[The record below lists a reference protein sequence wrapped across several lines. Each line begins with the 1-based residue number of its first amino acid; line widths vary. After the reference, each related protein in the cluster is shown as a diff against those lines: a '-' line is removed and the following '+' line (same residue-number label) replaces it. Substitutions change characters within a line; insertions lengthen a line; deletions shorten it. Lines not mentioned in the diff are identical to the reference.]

1 MIGYRNLLISLFC
14 SMAVSAA
21 GQPRLVKSL
30 VPDMP
35 SQAPDYF
42 CTWNLQG
49 YVASYKSTEL
59 TRAAM
64 TEDYLSGVSA
74 LWGSCAG
81 TSKTNGSIPSYTPK
95 SPRTP
100 PSFRGWS
107 PFRPSPPPLQPSC
120 SERCPTGR
128 ASGKISSVSDTFSGA
143 SSRSCSAR
151 RNGSPAASLRV
162 PRRF

>member
-21 GQPRLVKSL
+21 GQPCLVKSL

-64 TEDYLSGVSA
+64 TEDYLS
-74 LWGSCAG
+74 C
-81 TSKTNGSIPSYTPK
+81 NPK
-95 SPRTP
+95 RS
-100 PSFRGWS
+100 
-107 PFRPSPPPLQPSC
+107 LLC
-120 SERCPTGR
+120 DGR
-128 ASGKISSVSDTFSGA
+128 FVGYS
-143 SSRSCSAR
+143 
-151 RNGSPAASLRV
+151 
-162 PRRF
+162 

>member
-30 VPDMP
+30 VPDMS

-64 TEDYLSGVSA
+64 TIIYL
-74 LWGSCAG
+74 G
-81 TSKTNGSIPSYTPK
+81 TGFI
-95 SPRTP
+95 RI
-100 PSFRGWS
+100 GWIVI
-107 PFRPSPPPLQPSC
+107 LQ
-120 SERCPTGR
+120 SE
-128 ASGKISSVSDTFSGA
+128 KIFT
-143 SSRSCSAR
+143 
-151 RNGSPAASLRV
+151 L
-162 PRRF
+162 

>member
-1 MIGYRNLLISLFC
+1 
-14 SMAVSAA
+14 MAVSAA

-64 TEDYLSGVSA
+64 TEDLFI
-74 LWGSCAG
+74 W
-81 TSKTNGSIPSYTPK
+81 
-95 SPRTP
+95 
-100 PSFRGWS
+100 
-107 PFRPSPPPLQPSC
+107 
-120 SERCPTGR
+120 GR
-128 ASGKISSVSDTFSGA
+128 AFIRIGWIVILQSEKIFT
-143 SSRSCSAR
+143 
-151 RNGSPAASLRV
+151 L
-162 PRRF
+162 

>member
-64 TEDYLSGVSA
+64 TEDYLFGDG
-74 LWGSCAG
+74 LYLGGLLSCNPKR
-81 TSKTNGSIPSYTPK
+81 SLLCNG
-95 SPRTP
+95 
-100 PSFRGWS
+100 
-107 PFRPSPPPLQPSC
+107 
-120 SERCPTGR
+120 
-128 ASGKISSVSDTFSGA
+128 
-143 SSRSCSAR
+143 
-151 RNGSPAASLRV
+151 
-162 PRRF
+162 RFVGYS